1 MRKLI
6 SAGITAFALG
16 GALLAGGSPA
26 TAAPAASAVQQVVPP
41 AASAVQKIV
50 PQTQVGQHEYYDW
63 YWSRSACNE
72 AGAKMLV
79 RGIIYGYSCDLSP
92 YLTWYLYVDY

>member
-6 SAGITAFALG
+6 SAGITALALG
-16 GALLAGGSPA
+16 GALLAGSSPA
-26 TAAPAASAVQQVVPP
+26 TAAPVVSAVQQVVPQ
-41 AASAVQKIV
+41 AQL
-50 PQTQVGQHEYYDW
+50 GRHEYYDW
-63 YWSRSACNE
+63 YWSRSGCNE

-79 RGIIYGYSCDLSP
+79 RGLIYGYSCDLSP